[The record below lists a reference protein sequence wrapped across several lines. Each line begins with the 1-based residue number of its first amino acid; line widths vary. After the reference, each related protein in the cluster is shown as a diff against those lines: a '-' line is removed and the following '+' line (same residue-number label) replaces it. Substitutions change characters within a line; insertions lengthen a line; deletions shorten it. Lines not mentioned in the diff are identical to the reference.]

1 MSSIFEIGLIVWLL
15 ASWVTHVIS
24 CFVVGTW
31 GFLVAGAICF
41 PVAWVHGTWLW
52 FQ

>member
-1 MSSIFEIGLIVWLL
+1 MIQSIIGLWFIAAWF
-15 ASWVTHVIS
+15 THVFH
-24 CFVVGTW
+24 CFGESAW
-31 GFLVAGAICF
+31 GFLVAGALAF